1 MHNATAPRVVIAAIS
16 GPTCSGKTT
25 LAKHLGRIIPS
36 SLLLFQD
43 DFAPPAE
50 LVPVDP
56 KHGWQDW
63 DDAKGAILWDKQRA
77 TLRQIRATGTLPDEH
92 ASHDHLNEQVP
103 VPISEEVQTTWRR
116 RFEELLQR
124 QEVKPTIVIAEGFLM
139 LVDPESVREFDVRLF
154 MREDY
159 AVLKRRRE
167 ERHGYHTQVLSDAEG
182 SLWRDPPEYWDLCV
196 WPAYLRAH
204 APLFVDGD
212 VERGL
217 LDPAAIEGGQLL
229 EAKELGME
237 EMVVRACEAIY
248 EAVESD
254 RGRERWTSP

>member
-1 MHNATAPRVVIAAIS
+1 MSDATTPRVVIAAIS
-16 GPTCSGKTT
+16 GATCSGKTT

-63 DDAKGAILWDKQRA
+63 DDVRGAILWDEQRE
-77 TLRQIRATGTLPDEH
+77 TLRRIRATGTLPDEH

-103 VPISEEVQTTWRR
+103 VPISEEVQSSWRR

-124 QEVKPTIVIAEGFLM
+124 QGEKPTIVIAEGFLM
-139 LVDPESVREFDVRLF
+139 LVDPESTREFDVRLF

-167 ERHGYHTQVLSDAEG
+167 ERMGYHTQEG
-182 SLWRDPPEYWDLCV
+182 ALWRDPPEYWDLCV

-204 APLFVDGD
+204 APLFAGGD
-212 VERGL
+212 VERGEF
-217 LDPAAIEGGQLL
+217 DPQAIEGVQLL

-248 EAVESD
+248 EAVESGV
-254 RGRERWTSP
+254 GRERWARP